1 MNAKAFDYV
10 IVGGG
15 SAGCLLANRLSE
27 NPGISVCLLEAGP
40 SDDTWLTR
48 VPFAL
53 LLLMRSRERN
63 WRFRTEPQEHLVG
76 RRLFWP
82 RGRTLG
88 GSSSINAMC
97 YTRGHPADY
106 DRWASLGNRGWGYRE
121 VLPYFIDDE
130 NREKGATPCHGT
142 GGPLNVAELRYKS
155 PLGHAFL
162 EAAQEQGFPL
172 EEDFSRP
179 GAEGV
184 GFYEV
189 YQKGGERWS
198 NARAFL
204 DPARGRANLHI
215 ATEARVTGLLLE
227 KGQCRGV
234 LCRTLE
240 GEQNI
245 TAEREVILCGGAVN
259 TPQIL
264 LLSGVGPADELRRL
278 GIPVVLDLPGVGRN
292 LQDHLDILLVDRA
305 RTHEGVSGHPSF
317 WPRAARGVLEYRR
330 SRTGIFTSNLAEA
343 GGFIRSSPAEPI
355 PDLQFHFL
363 PGIQED
369 HGREVRNMALYY
381 GYSLHV
387 CFLRPYSRGHI
398 GLKTAHPLDDPLIQP
413 NYLDDP
419 RDVDR
424 LVLGFRI
431 AQKVLMSKAF
441 DRHRDRPLSPDR
453 RLESDDEI
461 RAHIFRKAETI
472 YHPVG
477 TCRMG
482 NDETAVVDDK
492 LQVRGIQGLRVAD
505 ASVMPELVGGN
516 TNAPTTMIAAK
527 AAAMILGRDGTP
539 PPSSSVP

>member
-1 MNAKAFDYV
+1 VNAKGFDYV

-15 SAGCLLANRLSE
+15 SAGCLVANRLSGDPE
-27 NPGISVCLLEAGP
+27 ASVCLLEAGP

-53 LLLMRSRERN
+53 LFLMRSRRRN
-63 WRFRTEPQEHLVG
+63 WCFYTEPQKHLAG

-88 GSSSINAMC
+88 GSSSINAMV
-97 YTRGHPADY
+97 YTRGHPHDY
-106 DRWASLGNRGWGYRE
+106 DRWAALGNRGWGYGE

-130 NREKGATPCHGT
+130 NREKGATPYHGT

-155 PLGHAFL
+155 PLGKAFL
-162 EAAQEQGFPL
+162 EAAQEQGFPV
-172 EEDFSRP
+172 EEDFARP

-204 DPARGRANLHI
+204 DPARGRPNLTVL
-215 ATEARVTGLLLE
+215 TEARVTGLALE
-227 KGQCRGV
+227 KRRCRGV
-234 LCRTLE
+234 RFRA
-240 GEQNI
+240 GGKEQEVA
-245 TAEREVILCGGAVN
+245 AEREVILCAGAVN
-259 TPQIL
+259 TPQVL
-264 LLSGVGPADELRRL
+264 LLSGLGPPEDLRRL
-278 GIPVVLDLPGVGRN
+278 GIPVVLDLPGVGQN
-292 LQDHLDILLVDRA
+292 LQDHLDILLVDIA
-305 RTHEGVSGHPSF
+305 RTREGVSGHPSF
-317 WPRAARGVLEYRR
+317 WPRAVRGVLEYRS

-343 GGFIRSSPAEPI
+343 GGFVRSSPAEPI

-363 PGIQED
+363 PGIQEE
-369 HGREVRNMALYY
+369 HGRQMRNMTLHY

-387 CFLRPYSRGHI
+387 CFLRPHSRGYV
-398 GLKTAHPLDDPLIQP
+398 GLRTGDPLADPLIQP

-419 RDVDR
+419 RDLDR
-424 LVLGFRI
+424 LVAGFRI
-431 AQKVLMSKAF
+431 AQKILASSAF
-441 DRHRDRPLSPDR
+441 DRHRDRPLSPTR
-453 RLESDDEI
+453 RLVSEDEI
-461 RAHIFRKAETI
+461 RAHILRKAETV

-482 NDETAVVDDK
+482 SDEMAVVDHT
-492 LQVRGIQGLRVAD
+492 LQVRGIQGLRIAD

-516 TNAPTTMIAAK
+516 TNAAVSMIAAK
-527 AAAMILGRDGTP
+527 AAAILLRRDAP
-539 PPSSSVP
+539 PAPGHS

>member
-1 MNAKAFDYV
+1 VKAKGFDYV

-15 SAGCLLANRLSE
+15 SAGCLLANRLSQDPE
-27 NPGISVCLLEAGP
+27 ASACLLEAGP

-53 LLLMRSRERN
+53 LLLMRSRQRN
-63 WRFRTEPQEHLVG
+63 WCFYTEPQEHLAG

-121 VLPYFIDDE
+121 VLPYFMDDE
-130 NREKGATPCHGT
+130 NREKGGTPYHGT

-155 PLGHAFL
+155 SLGGACL
-162 EAAQEQGFPL
+162 EAALEQGFPL

-204 DPARGRANLHI
+204 DPARGRPNLTVV
-215 ATEARVTGLLLE
+215 TEARVTGLLVE
-227 KGQCRGV
+227 NGHCRGV
-234 LCRTLE
+234 SYRTRE
-240 GEQNI
+240 GAQEI
-245 TAEREVILCGGAVN
+245 TAGREVVLCAGAVN

-264 LLSGVGPADELRRL
+264 LLSGIGPADDLRRL
-278 GIPVVLDLPGVGRN
+278 GLPVVLDLPGVGRN
-292 LQDHLDILLVDRA
+292 LQDHLDILLVDMA

-317 WPRAARGVLEYRR
+317 WPRAVRGVLDYRR

-343 GGFIRSSPAEPI
+343 GGFLRSSPDEPI
-355 PDLQFHFL
+355 ADLQFHFL
-363 PGIQED
+363 PGIQEE
-369 HGREVRNMALYY
+369 HGRRVRNMALHY

-387 CFLRPYSRGHI
+387 CYLRPHSRGHV
-398 GLKTAHPLDDPLIQP
+398 GLKTTDPLDDPLIQP
-413 NYLDDP
+413 NYLGDR
-419 RDVDR
+419 RDLDR
-424 LVLGFRI
+424 LVVGFRI
-431 AQKVLMSKAF
+431 AQKILASKAF
-441 DRHRDRPLSPDR
+441 DRHRDRPLSPTR
-453 RLESDDEI
+453 RLVSDDEI

-482 NDETAVVDDK
+482 SDEMAVVDDT
-492 LQVRGIQGLRVAD
+492 LQVRGIRGLRIAD

-527 AAAMILGRDGTP
+527 AASIILDREESP
-539 PPSSSVP
+539 PPSSPVP